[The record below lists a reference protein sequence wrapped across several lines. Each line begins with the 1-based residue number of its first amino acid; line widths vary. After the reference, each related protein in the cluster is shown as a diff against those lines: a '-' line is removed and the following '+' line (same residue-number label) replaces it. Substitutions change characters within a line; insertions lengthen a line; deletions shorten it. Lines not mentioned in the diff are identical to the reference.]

1 MPYLKDTKEMP
12 QIDTKAKAND
22 ARWASAL
29 AMRTGTYGH
38 GLWLPSL
45 GKWLGFRG
53 RWLPEFKG
61 EEQVEIRAPARKLR
75 LTLRASPSY
84 AGAAV
89 EDRPRHIFLYR
100 VVFEEGAVLPLGLDA
115 QTETPQSA
123 TEKLERTDSEASRH
137 KESVSFFRS
146 GRRVFALDFKAGFSG
161 LKRVSVC
168 RLWLPN
174 PYGTISS
181 DADEMEETDAIAASE
196 TQGAQQ
202 IGTKIH
208 YLAGCAIEHDFIYL
222 AGQLDDLDPGEYAHT
237 RMTGFHANLVGRL
250 NENGSVH
257 NGWSYHD
264 VQMNIMSVCVKK
276 KTPTWERRVC
286 ALSKE
291 GEVEI
296 YSGKQNRAER
306 LEKIA
311 DAGLRLSQYKGGTT
325 GYVTHIREIGDS
337 LYVCGMSGQV
347 YRRAPG
353 LEGEWQHCDQGI
365 FQPSQYQEPQDD
377 DDGPIRRELRR
388 FARGVRELLNVNEP
402 TFEGRMRH
410 LAKGIRILLGRDD
423 DDDDDWEAP
432 VNLLN
437 CIDGN
442 HERDIYVVGM
452 EGVAFHF
459 DGDKWRHLSLPTHEH
474 LHWVRCYG
482 PDEVYICG
490 NDGTLLQGSA
500 RKGFRDV
507 GGGQDN
513 PAWWCL
519 AKFRDKVYLSAMEGL
534 YAWDGQNIAPVETGL
549 ELEPETWQLD
559 VSLIGG
565 ETLWSFGAKDLVC
578 FDGNKWQRLHDP
590 DNPRIGE

>member
-1 MPYLKDTKEMP
+1 MQQM
-12 QIDTKAKAND
+12 DTKAGAND

-29 AMRTGTYGH
+29 AMRTGSYGH

-61 EEQVEIRAPARKLR
+61 EEQVEIRAPTRKLR
-75 LTLRASPSY
+75 LTLCALPSY
-84 AGAAV
+84 AEAAV
-89 EDRPRHIFLYR
+89 EDRPRHIVLYQ

-123 TEKLERTDSEASRH
+123 AKKLETTDSEASRH
-137 KESVSFFRS
+137 KESVSFFR
-146 GRRVFALDFKAGFSG
+146 GDRRVFALDFKAGFSG
-161 LKRVSVC
+161 LKRVTVC
-168 RLWLPN
+168 RLWLPD
-174 PYGTISS
+174 PYGTPPPDAPEESPVS
-181 DADEMEETDAIAASE
+181 DT
-196 TQGAQQ
+196 QQ
-202 IGTKIH
+202 IGTEVQF
-208 YLAGCAIEHDFIYL
+208 LAGCAIEHDFIYL
-222 AGQLDDLDPGEYAHT
+222 ASQLDDLDPDEYAHT
-237 RMTGFHANLVGRL
+237 RMTGFDAQSVGYR
-250 NENGSVH
+250 NEDGSVD
-257 NGWSYHD
+257 NGWAYHD
-264 VQMNIMSVCVKK
+264 VQMNVMSVCVKK

-296 YSGKQNRAER
+296 YITKGGQVER

-325 GYVTHIREIGDS
+325 GYVTHIREIGDA

-353 LEGEWQHCDQGI
+353 LEGEWQHCDRGI
-365 FQPSQYQEPQDD
+365 FQPSRFQDLQDD

-388 FARGVRELLNVNEP
+388 FARGVRELWNVNEP
-402 TFEGRMRH
+402 TFEERMRH
-410 LAKGIRILLGRDD
+410 FAKAIRILLGRDD
-423 DDDDDWEAP
+423 DDDWELEEP
-432 VNLLN
+432 VNVLS

-442 HERDIYVVGM
+442 HEQDIYVVGM

-459 DGDKWRHLSLPTHEH
+459 DGGKWRRLRLPTNAH

-513 PAWWCL
+513 PTWWCL

-534 YAWDGQNIAPVETGL
+534 FAWDGQNIAPVETGL
-549 ELEPETWQLD
+549 EPEPETWQLD
-559 VSLIGG
+559 TSLIGG
-565 ETLWSFGAKDLVC
+565 EALWSFGVKDLVW
-578 FDGNKWQRLHDP
+578 FDGKQWQRLHHP